1 MSDNT
6 DEAEELLQQSSQ
18 QRRHTTEAATTEESD
33 GSNETASNR
42 VSAIKQALVAI
53 DQGDTPENI
62 NLRDA
67 RLKALLVGLEAAGQL
82 DAVAG
87 ELAETVDG
95 DTPTDASQSDVA
107 RLLIRTGL
115 QELPELLEDATEAR
129 KQKAIEEVD
138 NY

>member
-18 QRRHTTEAATTEESD
+18 QRRHTTEAATTEASD
-33 GSNETASNR
+33 EANEPSSDR

-82 DAVAG
+82 DIVAR
-87 ELAETVDG
+87 ELAEIVDV

-107 RLLIRTGL
+107 RLLIRSGL

>member
-1 MSDNT
+1 MSDNA
-6 DEAEELLQQSSQ
+6 DEAEELLQQSSR
-18 QRRHTTEAATTEESD
+18 QRRHTTEAGTGKGPAA
-33 GSNETASNR
+33 SNETAGDR

-53 DQGDTPENI
+53 DQGNTPENI

-82 DAVAG
+82 DTVAG
-87 ELAETVDG
+87 ELAEIVDI
-95 DTPTDASQSDVA
+95 DTPTDVSQSDVA

-138 NY
+138 DY